1 MKDFFNYVFNP
12 EMEEQGE
19 SIAAKTIKDLKAKLS
34 LRTNETIPIIKASAI
49 IDFLRIYKDLPKERF
64 ISDWWLNNQD
74 VIYKGQYDHIVN
86 FMAFENDYSAA
97 NLMSMLDADQ
107 QINFIEYTLN
117 YNNDEKC
124 KG

>member
-1 MKDFFNYVFNP
+1 MKEFFNYVFNP
-12 EMEEQGE
+12 AMEEQGE

-34 LRTNETIPIIKASAI
+34 LRTNETLPIIKASAI
-49 IDFLRIYKDLPKERF
+49 IEFLRIYKGLPKERF

-107 QINFIEYTLN
+107 QINFIDYTLN

>member
-1 MKDFFNYVFNP
+1 MKEFFNYVFNP

-49 IDFLRIYKDLPKERF
+49 IEFLRIYKDLPKERF

-107 QINFIEYTLN
+107 QINFIDYTLN